1 MKKLIIKIILLL
13 IITLILIIIR
23 VRLEQKKVQEIEF
36 ESVQI
41 FKENIRDSHNS
52 IQVNNNIRVSHNS
65 IQVKNKKRIIKYDM
79 VIEIPKINLSKGI
92 LKKYDKNNNV
102 DKNVTILKES
112 SYPDKEGNIFIA
124 AHSGTGIHSYFR
136 KLDKL
141 DMGDKVYLYYK
152 NKKYKYFVI
161 DIKEVIKSSKT
172 TIKTQKNNSLVL
184 ITCSPK
190 NKGNN
195 LIIELEK
202 E

>member
-13 IITLILIIIR
+13 IITFILIIIR

-52 IQVNNNIRVSHNS
+52 IQAKNNKRV
-65 IQVKNKKRIIKYDM
+65 VKYDM

-141 DMGDKVYLYYK
+141 DMEDKVYLYYK
-152 NKKYKYFVI
+152 NKKYKYSVI

-172 TIKTQKNNSLVL
+172 TITTQKNNSLVL